1 MTSWRHTSAFMVV
14 VALML
19 DAYTGVWAQ
28 GSIKRTDT
36 FEQRY
41 PPDQVPTPPVGEKPP
56 SAPPVREAPI
66 QPPADQLRARPNPL
80 KAGPPSSPGGEQPKK
95 VAMATL
101 ANRASTR
108 RSRLVVPPR
117 SFLDAGTEV
126 LPGQRKFL
134 DYALPPTHTPMDVV
148 QNTGGRVGWHNSPL
162 PGPFFP
168 W

>member
-1 MTSWRHTSAFMVV
+1 MTSWRHKSAFMVV

-19 DAYTGVWAQ
+19 DAYTGAWAQ

-41 PPDQVPTPPVGEKPP
+41 PPDQAPTPPVGGKPP
-56 SAPPVREAPI
+56 SAPPVREAPT
-66 QPPADQLRARPNPL
+66 QPPPDQLRARPNPL
-80 KAGPPSSPGGEQPKK
+80 EAGPASSPAGEQRKK
-95 VAMATL
+95 FAMATP
-101 ANRASTR
+101 ANRAGAR
-108 RSRLVVPPR
+108 RSRLVVAPR